1 MIIFSLIISIAIAC
15 KSLSESE
22 SINLENGKKQEL
34 CFKVNTNLP
43 TIVQLVNYE
52 DEGSKKKKK
61 KGKTNK
67 EEEEVDENILIYE
80 EVSLGQ
86 CKLKQ
91 GQKICYFEQGK
102 DKLEVDLKCTK
113 GPCKFNLIVM
123 QEEIKQL
130 QIGAQQKSKL
140 KLLKIAQNSNY
151 RVVYSIKCNNCVMKL
166 IDANLYYYGEQPTI
180 LDRDTRY
187 IAVFYDGIDSE
198 TIMVLTGEQ
207 EFEIERFEY
216 VKQQRLNI
224 NQVMIDALEK
234 SKKNEY
240 IIEGLK
246 VIKLKSHTHDIMKI
260 KVKNQQGEV
269 ILDQIIDTFQHQ
281 NYNLLWNEDF
291 NTLELS
297 SSKKISYQIEVID
310 QTDIITIES
319 SDLAMGQQYGIVN
332 YKLKLPN
339 IQDNHFTVSADSGE
353 DVSVQVKSCK
363 GNKCEAIE
371 KIKNGESSQSV
382 EQKCDNPDKDKFC
395 WFVIAINTQGIYS
408 LNIDDNNEAYMLTE
422 NQMINSEIDEEQK
435 HHYKFNLANSQNYSS
450 VIFRVTSEN
459 VQILISKSSK
469 CQLVNWKCYEYSG
482 TSEQPIILSDS
493 QLKDGQYSITIEGM
507 ELAKYGFIIET
518 HPKDKINIVN
528 IKKGQIY
535 KSSINSNQ
543 KKQCFKYEQ
552 STKGVLTLLI
562 HGPNQKLISYANID
576 TDDEIPT
583 KGDYDVI
590 TGNSALQL
598 VSDRFIACVEIQ
610 VQNNQDVKNETYYND
625 IKYSLILYDA
635 QSVINLEFN
644 SAYYGQ
650 VAFTEQQR
658 FSFLSY
664 FDEDVVYITKNIL
677 SSGDVN
683 KELQVYIGN
692 MLYENLDQ
700 YDYKF
705 FDNEV
710 STFSL
715 SSEKMKKLCD
725 INEDESISVDHNRIT
740 HLCEIFIVVKS
751 LSKTPVRYT
760 LTIHKQDLAIQLT
773 DGLQQSY
780 NLQHIEEFMHF
791 YYQPNSKSIDI
802 NLFASTFYGKFVL
815 HINIWKLDTIKHK
828 SDWPFIDKEDDSDIS
843 SGSTNQI
850 HRTIKSTALDQCWP
864 DCVLLIS
871 IQSVQDSQLNVY
883 NYNDQ
888 FHIMINQ
895 GMQDVIE
902 GQKYEVSIKSEECVY
917 FTFKNL
923 QKFRD
928 DAYLTFSLLQII
940 GNGYFT
946 ITVNGG
952 DKFEYPNLYGSFD
965 FHADGTYFQ
974 LSKDK
979 LNEKLK
985 EKEISIQDA
994 YLIISISGLQSYYN
1008 SIQQSIKLEFTISY
1022 MNMDYIQIM
1031 HSQPNT
1037 INAKYHQPTIVQFYN
1052 YLNQDI
1058 FFKLH
1063 RFLGYGSMSVF
1074 ICNKQSNIAECVKDS
1089 NDAEFKYLDTVLA
1102 AGNENSQILIK
1113 SNDKTKF
1120 CIYCTY
1126 IIKIESQE
1134 SELHGQLTV
1143 VLDNDFVKLPA
1154 GVQYSDYV
1162 EKQSSSQFSI
1172 FFTQDS
1178 KIEIFIQIFTGDPI
1192 VQYSFNQ
1199 DNLNSSKIIKAQPNN
1214 KYIHITVP
1222 SQKLLNDLEDIAQ
1235 GLLNKNK
1242 NKKQED
1248 EIEIGLLPS
1257 HFVHDELFLKVT
1269 TKSNDPCNYT
1279 IYYTSDFVNGKL
1291 QDGRIHLAIIEN
1303 NITFLYENY
1312 DQQISVL
1319 NLSPLNQTSL
1329 QDIEIKVLYI
1339 KKQSFDDY
1347 HYEFLEE
1354 IPIKTRLIHPLSSSY
1369 ELPKDNGIYE
1379 IILKNKKYIENGEG
1393 TNPTQFIEI
1402 SASTNDIRILPIQRH
1417 HSGYIQP
1424 TEFDYYETYAPSE
1437 GYLAVEIYSCSSD
1450 INFSFSKA
1458 DIKSFI
1464 DEDYDESVDIPE
1476 KDYHVEMISVDK
1488 GTLWIAIK
1496 GISTSPAY
1504 YHITNHFYQNKKDI
1518 PFGKI
1523 MAGNDGHIKWHLDK
1537 SKADSIQIEFEHAT
1551 CNKCNLD
1558 GVQINYHIFIAQDEK
1573 KLQMLGYCGNE
1584 QFENHKADDEKIFK
1598 KSIQSYRLADHNGSI
1613 VYEIEFPNL
1622 VTYEYASVGVFAT
1635 VDNFMNSTSQIKVFY
1650 RTIQVPV
1657 PNYFAKF
1664 LNHNRT
1670 FFTFLIFGMILL
1682 IALLTLWLC
1691 YYIKRYRNTKNKLDF
1706 QLEQGAKIIASS
1718 RLPQN
1723 DDAAFQNDFKMKYQ
1737 TFEED

>member
-1 MIIFSLIISIAIAC
+1 MEQTDLISI
-15 KSLSESE
+15 
-22 SINLENGKKQEL
+22 
-34 CFKVNTNLP
+34 
-43 TIVQLVNYE
+43 
-52 DEGSKKKKK
+52 EG
-61 KGKTNK
+61 N
-67 EEEEVDENILIYE
+67 
-80 EVSLGQ
+80 
-86 CKLKQ
+86 
-91 GQKICYFEQGK
+91 
-102 DKLEVDLKCTK
+102 
-113 GPCKFNLIVM
+113 
-123 QEEIKQL
+123 
-130 QIGAQQKSKL
+130 
-140 KLLKIAQNSNY
+140 
-151 RVVYSIKCNNCVMKL
+151 
-166 IDANLYYYGEQPTI
+166 
-180 LDRDTRY
+180 
-187 IAVFYDGIDSE
+187 
-198 TIMVLTGEQ
+198 
-207 EFEIERFEY
+207 
-216 VKQQRLNI
+216 
-224 NQVMIDALEK
+224 
-234 SKKNEY
+234 
-240 IIEGLK
+240 
-246 VIKLKSHTHDIMKI
+246 
-260 KVKNQQGEV
+260 
-269 ILDQIIDTFQHQ
+269 
-281 NYNLLWNEDF
+281 
-291 NTLELS
+291 
-297 SSKKISYQIEVID
+297 
-310 QTDIITIES
+310 
-319 SDLAMGQQYGIVN
+319 DLAMGQKYGIVN
-332 YKLKLPN
+332 YKLKLLD
-339 IQDNHFTVSADSGE
+339 IKDNHFTVSADSSE
-353 DVSVQVKSCK
+353 DISVYVKSCK
-363 GNKCEAIE
+363 GSKCEAIE
-371 KIKNGESSQSV
+371 KIKNGESYQSV
-382 EQKCDNPDKDKFC
+382 EQNCENPDKDNYC
-395 WFVIAINTQGIYS
+395 WFVIAVDSQGIYS
-408 LNIDDNNEAYMLTE
+408 LNIDDNNEAKILQE
-422 NQMINSEIDEEQK
+422 NQMMNSEIDEEEK
-435 HHYKFNLANSQNYSS
+435 HYFKFNLANSQNYSS

-459 VQILISKSSK
+459 VQILVSRSSK

-482 TSEQPIILSDS
+482 TSEQPISLSDS
-493 QLKDGQYSITIEGM
+493 QLKDGQYSITIKGM
-507 ELAKYGFIIET
+507 ELAKYGLIIET
-518 HPKDKINIVN
+518 HPKDKINI
-528 IKKGQIY
+528 ISISKGQIY

-543 KKQCFKYEQ
+543 KKQCFKYQ
-552 STKGVLTLLI
+552 QTTKGVLTLLI
-562 HGPNQKLISYANID
+562 HGPNQKLVSYANID

-583 KGDYDVI
+583 KGDYDAI

-610 VQNNQDVKNETYYND
+610 VQNNKDIKNETQYND
-625 IKYSLILYDA
+625 IKFSLVLYDA

-664 FDEDVVYITKNIL
+664 YDEDVVYITKNIL

-683 KELQVYIGN
+683 KDLQVYVGN
-692 MLYENLDQ
+692 MLYEDLDQ
-700 YDYKF
+700 YEYKF

-725 INEDESISVDHNRIT
+725 IDNNDQVTFNHDRIT

-751 LSKTPVRYT
+751 ISKTPVRYT

-780 NLQHIEEFMHF
+780 NLQNIEEFMHF
-791 YYQPNSKSIDI
+791 YYQPNSKSADV
-802 NLFASTFYGKFVL
+802 NLFASTFFGKFVL
-815 HINIWKLDTIKHK
+815 HLNIWKQDKASHK

-850 HRTIKSTALDQCWP
+850 HRTLKSAALDQCWP

-871 IQSVQDSQLNVY
+871 VQKIEDPQLKMQNF
-883 NYNDQ
+883 NDQ

-902 GQKYEVSIKSEECVY
+902 GQKYEVSIKSKESVY

-928 DAYLTFSLLQII
+928 DTYLTFSVLQII
-940 GNGYFT
+940 GNVYFT
-946 ITVNGG
+946 ISVNGG
-952 DKFEYPNLYGSFD
+952 ESFELPNIFGSYD
-965 FHADGTYFQ
+965 FHSDGSYYQ

-985 EKEISIQDA
+985 EKNISISNA

-1008 SIQQSIKLEFTISY
+1008 PIEQSIKLEFTISY

-1031 HSQPNT
+1031 HSQPNA
-1037 INAKYHQPTIVQFYN
+1037 IHAKYQHPTIVQFYN

-1058 FFKLH
+1058 FIKLH

-1074 ICNKQSNIAECVKDS
+1074 ICNQQSNIAECVKDS

-1102 AGNENSQILIK
+1102 AGNENSQILIQA
-1113 SNDKTKF
+1113 NDKTKF

-1134 SELHGQLTV
+1134 QELHGQLTV
-1143 VLDNDFVKLPA
+1143 VLENDFVKLPA

-1199 DNLNSSKIIKAQPNN
+1199 NNLNSSQIIKAQPNN

-1222 SQKLLNDLEDIAQ
+1222 SQMLLNYQEDTDQ
-1235 GLLNKNK
+1235 SSLNKKKNNK
-1242 NKKQED
+1242 QD
-1248 EIEIGLLPS
+1248 DQIGLLPS
-1257 HFVHDELFLKVT
+1257 HFVHDELFVKVS
-1269 TKSNDPCNYT
+1269 TKSNTPCNYT

-1291 QDGRIHLAIIEN
+1291 QDGRIHLAVIEH

-1312 DQQISVL
+1312 DEQISVL
-1319 NLSPLNQTSL
+1319 NLAPLNQTSL
-1329 QDIEIKVLYI
+1329 QDIEMKVFYI

-1347 HYEFLEE
+1347 HFEFLEE

-1369 ELPKDNGIYE
+1369 ELPKDKGIYE
-1379 IILKNKKYIENGEG
+1379 IILKNKKYIENGEA

-1417 HSGYIQP
+1417 HSGYIRP
-1424 TEFDYYETYAPSE
+1424 DDFDYYETYAPSE

-1450 INFSFSKA
+1450 INFSFSKS
-1458 DIKSFI
+1458 DIQSFI
-1464 DEDYDESVDIPE
+1464 DEDYDESIDIPE
-1476 KDYHVEMISVDK
+1476 KDYHVEMISVEK
-1488 GTLWIAIK
+1488 GTLWIAIT
-1496 GISTSPAY
+1496 GTSTTSSY
-1504 YHITNHFYQNKKDI
+1504 YHITNHFYQNRKDI
-1518 PFGKI
+1518 PFGRI
-1523 MAGNDGHIKWHLDK
+1523 LAGNDGHIKWKLDK
-1537 SKADSIQIEFEHAT
+1537 QKADSIQIEFEHAT
-1551 CNKCNLD
+1551 CNKCNLE

-1584 QFENHKADDEKIFK
+1584 QFESHKANDEKIFK

-1622 VTYEYASVGVFAT
+1622 VTYEQASIGVFAT

-1650 RTIQVPV
+1650 RTIQVPI

-1670 FFTFLIFGMILL
+1670 FLTFLIIGLIFL

-1691 YYIKRYRNTKNKLDF
+1691 YYIKRYRNTKYKLDY

-1718 RLPQN
+1718 KLPQS
-1723 DDAAFQNDFKMKYQ
+1723 DDAEFQNDFKMKYE

>member
-1 MIIFSLIISIAIAC
+1 MIIFSLLISIAIAC
-15 KSLSESE
+15 KSISESE

-34 CFKVNTNLP
+34 CFKVNKNLP
-43 TIVQLVNYE
+43 TILQLVKYE
-52 DEGSKKKKK
+52 DEGSRKKKK
-61 KGKTNK
+61 KGNKEK
-67 EEEEVDENILIYE
+67 EEESDENILIYE
-80 EVSLGQ
+80 EVALEK

-91 GQKICYFEQGK
+91 GQRICYFEKGN
-102 DKLEVDLKCTK
+102 DRLEIDVKCTK
-113 GPCKFNLIVM
+113 GPCKFNIIVM
-123 QEEIKQL
+123 QEEVKQL
-130 QIGAQQKSKL
+130 QIGKQQKQKL
-140 KLLKIAQNSNY
+140 KLLKIVQNSIY
-151 RVVYSIKCNNCVMKL
+151 RIVYSIKCSNCL
-166 IDANLYYYGEQPTI
+166 INYADLWYYGEQPTI
-180 LDRDTRY
+180 IQSDRRF
-187 IAVFYDGIDSE
+187 IVVFNDGIESE
-198 TIMVLTGEQ
+198 TILILIGEE

-216 VKQQRLNI
+216 VKQQKLNV
-224 NQVMIDALEK
+224 NQLIIDGIEK

-240 IIEGLK
+240 VIEGLK
-246 VIKLKSHTHDIMKI
+246 VVKLKSYFHDILKI
-260 KVKNQQGEV
+260 KVRNQQGE
-269 ILDQIIDTFQHQ
+269 IIIDQIVNTLQHN
-281 NYNLLWNEDF
+281 NYNLLWNQEF
-291 NTLELS
+291 NSLELS
-297 SSKKISYQIEVID
+297 SNNKISYQIEIIE
-310 QTDIITIES
+310 QTDLISIEGNN
-319 SDLAMGQQYGIVN
+319 LAMGKHNGIVN
-332 YKLKLPN
+332 YKLKLLN
-339 IQDNHFTVSADSGE
+339 IQDNHFIVSVDSGQ

-363 GNKCEAIE
+363 GNKCEAIQ
-371 KIKNGESSQSV
+371 KIRNGEIYQSV
-382 EQKCDNPDKDKFC
+382 EQKCDNPDKDNYC
-395 WFVIAINTQGIYS
+395 WFVIAIESQGIYS
-408 LNIDDNNEAYMLTE
+408 LNIDDDNEAKMLTE
-422 NQMINSEIDEEQK
+422 NQMINSEIDEEEK

-450 VIFRVTSEN
+450 IIFRVTSEN

-482 TSEQPIILSDS
+482 TSEQPISLSDS

-507 ELAKYGFIIET
+507 ELAKYGLIIET
-518 HPKDKINIVN
+518 HPKDKINIIN
-528 IKKGQIY
+528 ITKGQIY

-562 HGPNQKLISYANID
+562 HGPNQKLVSYANID

-598 VSDRFIACVEIQ
+598 ISDRFIACIEIQ
-610 VQNNQDVKNETYYND
+610 VQNNQDVNNENTYND
-625 IKYSLILYDA
+625 IKFSLILYDS

-650 VAFTEQQR
+650 VTFTEQQR

-664 FDEDVVYITKNIL
+664 FDEDIVYITKNIL

-683 KELQVYIGN
+683 KDLQVYVGN
-692 MLYENLDQ
+692 MLYENLEQ
-700 YDYKF
+700 YEYKF
-705 FDNEV
+705 FDNEI

-725 INEDESISVDHNRIT
+725 INENNQISFDHDRIN

-751 LSKTPVRYT
+751 ISKTPIRYT

-773 DGLQQSY
+773 DGLQLSY
-780 NLQHIEEFMHF
+780 NLQNIEEFMHF
-791 YYQPNSKSIDI
+791 YYQPNSKSIDV
-802 NLFASTFYGKFVL
+802 NLFASTFFGKFIL
-815 HINIWKLDTIKHK
+815 HLNIWKLNKSQHK
-828 SDWPFIDKEDDSDIS
+828 SDWPFIDKKDDSDIS

-850 HRTIKSTALDQCWP
+850 HRTIKSIALDQCWP
-864 DCVLLIS
+864 DCILLIS
-871 IQSVQDSQLNVY
+871 VQRVQNNQINVQ

-902 GQKYEVSIKSEECVY
+902 GQKYEVSIKSEESVF
-917 FTFKNL
+917 FTYKNL

-928 DAYLTFSLLQII
+928 DAYLTFSLLQLI

-946 ITVNGG
+946 ISVNGG
-952 DKFEYPNLYGSFD
+952 DYFEYPNIYGSYD
-965 FHADGTYFQ
+965 FHSDGTYFQ
-974 LSKDK
+974 LSKDQ

-985 EKEISIQDA
+985 EKEITIQDA
-994 YLIISISGLQSYYN
+994 YLIISITGMQSYYN
-1008 SIQQSIKLEFTISY
+1008 SIHQSIKLEFTISY
-1022 MNMDYIQIM
+1022 MNMDYIQVM

-1037 INAKYHQPTIVQFYN
+1037 IHAKKHQPTIVQFYN

-1058 FFKLH
+1058 FIKLH

-1074 ICNKQSNIAECVKDS
+1074 ICNQYSNIAECVKDS
-1089 NDAEFKYLDTVLA
+1089 NDAQFKYLDTVLA
-1102 AGNENSQILIK
+1102 AGNENSQILIQ
-1113 SNDKTKF
+1113 SNDKSKF

-1143 VLDNDFVKLPA
+1143 VLENDFVKLPA

-1222 SQKLLNDLEDIAQ
+1222 SQKLLNDLEDLAQ
-1235 GLLNKNK
+1235 GLQNKNK
-1242 NKKQED
+1242 DKKNKD
-1248 EIEIGLLPS
+1248 EFGLLPS
-1257 HFVHDELFLKVT
+1257 HFVHDELFIKVS
-1269 TKSNDPCNYT
+1269 TKSNYPCNYT
-1279 IYYTSDFVNGKL
+1279 IYYTSDFINGKL

-1312 DQQISVL
+1312 DDQISIL

-1339 KKQSFDDY
+1339 KKLAFDDY
-1347 HYEFLEE
+1347 HYQTLEE

-1369 ELPKDNGIYE
+1369 ELPKDKGIYE
-1379 IILKNKKYIENGEG
+1379 IILKNKKYIENGKDIY
-1393 TNPTQFIEI
+1393 PTQFIEI
-1402 SASTNDIRILPIQRH
+1402 SASTSDIRILPIQRH
-1417 HSGYIQP
+1417 HSGYIN
-1424 TEFDYYETYAPSE
+1424 TAEFDYYETYAPSE

-1450 INFSFSKA
+1450 INFSFSKS
-1458 DIKSFI
+1458 DIKSLI
-1464 DEDYDESVDIPE
+1464 DEDYDESIDIPE
-1476 KDYHVEMISVDK
+1476 KDYHVEMISVEK

-1496 GISTSPAY
+1496 GTSSTSAY
-1504 YHITNHFYQNKKDI
+1504 YHITNHFYQNRKDI

-1523 MAGNDGHIKWHLDK
+1523 LAGNDGIIKWKLDK
-1537 SKADSIQIEFEHAT
+1537 QKADFIQIEFEHAT
-1551 CNKCNLD
+1551 CNNCNLE
-1558 GVQINYHIFIAQDEK
+1558 GVQINYHIFIAQDEN

-1584 QFENHKADDEKIFK
+1584 QFESHKADDEKIFK
-1598 KSIQSYRLADHNGSI
+1598 KSVQSFRLANHNGSI

-1664 LNHNRT
+1664 LNQNRT
-1670 FFTFLIFGMILL
+1670 IFTFLMIGLIFL

-1706 QLEQGAKIIASS
+1706 QLKQGAKIIASTQ
-1718 RLPQN
+1718 LPQN
-1723 DDAAFQNDFKMKYQ
+1723 DDATFQNDFKMKYE
-1737 TFEED
+1737 TFEEN